1 MLTLLPWH
9 QSYWSNMVRARQA
22 GRLAHGI
29 LLKEPAG
36 TGAYEFARYLGGS
49 LLCPSPQDDYVP
61 CGTCKSCSLYEAGNH
76 PDLQLIQPEEQG
88 RQIKVEQIRA
98 LIDGIVLK
106 SQYEGYKIAIIKPAD
121 AMNRSAANT
130 LLKTLEEP
138 PPLSVLILV
147 TQRPERLPV
156 TIRSRCQQITFQ
168 PDFSELARTW
178 LADKINDRKLADELL
193 ALAQGAPLAAL
204 NMYENGTIGKQDAV
218 LEDLARLSKLPEDPV
233 KVAKHWNDMG
243 AEQVMLW
250 ILRSMTDMIR
260 LKTGNTAGNLNPS
273 ETWRRLHKL
282 TNRLDLYKLMSCYDL
297 LMWNYRL
304 CTGQVGYDA
313 QGLLEEFIIHWQ
325 QQHQHMKD
333 RKT

>member
-9 QSYWSNMVRARQA
+9 RSHWSNIVRARQSD
-22 GRLAHGI
+22 RLAHGL

-36 TGAYEFARYLGGS
+36 AGAYEFARYLGGS
-49 LLCPSPQDDYVP
+49 LLCHNPHDDYSP

-76 PDLQLIQPEEQG
+76 TDMQLIQPEEQG
-88 RQIKVEQIRA
+88 RQIKVEQIRT
-98 LIDGIVLK
+98 LIDGIMLK

-138 PPLSVLILV
+138 PPLSILILV

-168 PDFSELARTW
+168 PDFTELARTW
-178 LADKINDRKLADELL
+178 LADKTKDTKLADELL
-193 ALAQGAPLAAL
+193 VLAKGAPLAAL
-204 NMYENGTIGKQDAV
+204 TMYENGTIEKQDSV
-218 LEDLARLSKLPEDPV
+218 LDDLAGLCKPGEDPV
-233 KVAKHWNDMG
+233 RAAKHWDDMG

-250 ILRSMTDMIR
+250 ILRIMTDMIR
-260 LKTGNTAGNLNPS
+260 LKADNTAGNFGQSGAWN
-273 ETWRRLHKL
+273 RLQKL

-297 LMWNYRL
+297 LLRNYRL
-304 CTGQVGYDA
+304 CTGQISYDV

-325 QQHQHMKD
+325 QQHQ
-333 RKT
+333 

>member
-9 QSYWSNMVRARQA
+9 QAHWSNIVRARRSD
-22 GRLAHGI
+22 RLAHGI

-36 TGAYEFARYLGGS
+36 AGAYEFAQYLGGS
-49 LLCPSPQDDYVP
+49 LLCLNPHDDYSP
-61 CGTCKSCSLYEAGNH
+61 CGTCKSCSLYAAGNH
-76 PDLQLIQPEEQG
+76 TDLQLIQPEEQG

-98 LIDGIVLK
+98 LIDNILLK

-121 AMNRSAANT
+121 ALNRSAANT

-168 PDFSELARTW
+168 PDFTELSRTW
-178 LADKINDRKLADELL
+178 LTAKTNDAKLADELL
-193 ALAQGAPLAAL
+193 VLAKGAPLAAL
-204 NMYENGTIGKQDAV
+204 YMYENGTIEKQDTM
-218 LEDLARLSKLPEDPV
+218 LDELAGLSKLCVDPV
-233 KVAKHWNDMG
+233 KAAKHWNDMG

-250 ILRSMTDMIR
+250 ILRTMTDLIKLR
-260 LKTGNTAGNLNPS
+260 ADNTADILSQSGA
-273 ETWRRLHKL
+273 WHRLQKL
-282 TNRLDLYKLMSCYDL
+282 TNRLDLYKLMTCYDL
-297 LMWNYRL
+297 LMRNYRL
-304 CTGQVGYDA
+304 CTGQISYDA

-325 QQHQHMKD
+325 QQHQQYEG
-333 RKT
+333 

>member
-9 QSYWSNMVRARQA
+9 QSHWSNMVRARQT
-22 GRLAHGI
+22 GRLAHGL

-36 TGAYEFARYLGGS
+36 AGAYEFARYLGGS

-98 LIDGIVLK
+98 LIDNIMLK

-168 PDFSELARTW
+168 PDFTELSRTW

-193 ALAQGAPLAAL
+193 VLAKGAPLAAL
-204 NMYENGTIGKQDAV
+204 HMYENGMIEKQDAV
-218 LEDLARLSKLPEDPV
+218 LVDLARLSNLCADPV
-233 KVAKHWNDMG
+233 KAAKQWNDMG

-250 ILRSMTDMIR
+250 MLRAMTDMIR
-260 LKTGNTAGNLNPS
+260 LKADNAAGNLCQTG
-273 ETWRRLHKL
+273 TWDRLRKL
-282 TNRLDLYKLMSCYDL
+282 TNRLDLYKLMTCYDL
-297 LMWNYRL
+297 LMRNYRL
-304 CTGQVGYDA
+304 CTGQVSYDT

-325 QQHQHMKD
+325 QQHLQYEG
-333 RKT
+333 